1 MRAGA
6 FERCRFEG
14 RQLPGLVRTTS
25 GSTSVRV
32 PQNRASASFA
42 RGTYLSLGRS
52 GWKALRMRLLIRS
65 AAGLTC
71 LLLVTGCASETT
83 NTSTSTD
90 FTETTDGTRLIEPG
104 FRTALRVDMRLGT
117 SAADSSALIDEYGRS
132 SGVES
137 ISSREGEA
145 LVIFSSDAT
154 EDDVV
159 EVRQA
164 LSKESTVEQ
173 VSVEHRK

>member
-1 MRAGA
+1 
-6 FERCRFEG
+6 
-14 RQLPGLVRTTS
+14 
-25 GSTSVRV
+25 
-32 PQNRASASFA
+32 
-42 RGTYLSLGRS
+42 
-52 GWKALRMRLLIRS
+52 MRLLIRT

-71 LLLVTGCASETT
+71 LLLVAACASETT
-83 NTSTSTD
+83 NTSGSTD
-90 FTETTDGTRLIEPG
+90 FTETTDGTLLIEPG
-104 FRTALRVDMRLGT
+104 FRTVLRVDMRPGT

-145 LVIFSSDAT
+145 LVIFSSGAT

-164 LSKESTVEQ
+164 LAKESTVEQ